1 MAYGVL
7 KWGLLCESNG
17 DTGRGNE
24 YIYRVAEMVRQ
35 LSITTDVVLESVF
48 KMLAG
53 CPDDLVTFSFNMT
66 LEIISNG

>member
-7 KWGLLCESNG
+7 KWGLLCESIG

-24 YIYRVAEMVRQ
+24 HIYRVVEMVRQ
-35 LSITTDVVLESVF
+35 LSITTYAILESVF

-53 CPDDLVTFSFNMT
+53 CPNDLVTSSFNMT
-66 LEIISNG
+66 LETISNG